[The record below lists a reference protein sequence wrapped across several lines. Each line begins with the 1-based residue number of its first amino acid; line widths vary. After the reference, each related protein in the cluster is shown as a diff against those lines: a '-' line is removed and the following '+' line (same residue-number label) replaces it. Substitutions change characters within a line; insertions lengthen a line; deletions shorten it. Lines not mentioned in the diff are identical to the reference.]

1 MIKND
6 RFKIII
12 IIGLVAIIGVIS
24 TQLLVLK
31 RAYQFEKQEFT
42 EKIYIGLTEVVASI
56 HKDNHS
62 EVPHTNLI
70 TKVSEE
76 YYIVNVNQ
84 AFDATSLEYYLN
96 KEFQKIKLNT
106 DFEFAVYDCS
116 SDKMVY
122 GKYISTEDKVIKKC
136 EDCFEKNKDLVY
148 YFAIRFPD
156 LKSDYLNSLN
166 AWASYTIVLF
176 LVLIIYV
183 YSIILLLKQ
192 KKFSELQKDF
202 INNMTHEFKTPLSS
216 ILIASNYAQQ
226 QEEIKNNPK
235 LKRYV
240 DIIIAQSEKLNHHV
254 ERILYVAKT
263 DSKQFIIKKENLVL
277 TEILESVKENI
288 LLKYPEA
295 SISINVPDAYKIVAD
310 SFHFYNILYNIFEN
324 SIKYNQNLPN
334 IQVQTTEVNK
344 TIELQILD
352 NGQGIEP
359 EKLPYIFDK
368 FFRAH
373 NEKENTSEGFG
384 LGLFYVKKIVQLHH
398 WKIKII
404 NNPTQGITT
413 IIKFLNG

>member
-1 MIKND
+1 MIKNN

-12 IIGLVAIIGVIS
+12 VIGLVAIIGVIL

-42 EKIYIGLTEVVASI
+42 EKIYIGLTEVVANI

-84 AFDATSLEYYLN
+84 TFDATSLEYYLS
-96 KEFQKIKLNT
+96 KEFQKVKLTT

-122 GKYISTEDKVIKKC
+122 GKYISTEDKSIEKC

-156 LKSDYLNSLN
+156 LKSDYLSSLKT
-166 AWASYTIVLF
+166 WASYTVVLF

-183 YSIILLLKQ
+183 YSIVLLLKQ

-263 DSKQFIIKKENLVL
+263 DSKQFIIKKESLVL

-295 SISINVPDAYKIVAD
+295 SINIKVPDAYKIVAD

-334 IQVQTTEVNK
+334 IQVQATQTNK
-344 TIELQILD
+344 TIELQISD

-413 IIKFLNG
+413 ILKILD